1 MCLLVGNMSN
11 VDVDVD
17 VNYWESL
24 KKTKKT
30 SSSVNLA
37 DSFLI
42 KKSIYRDTYHV
53 PIKSIPKQYFDGPN
67 KRYFVA
73 YFLTGFVCE
82 NIYCYLLFNPQN
94 CICYFRTPSRHLLWD
109 NSRKILLFQL
119 INQINDCQHNFN
131 DIFETTFEFQSL
143 RLCFTRESFATPCRP
158 LIFDSF
164 YFFYNA
170 KRKVIKNLTIHF
182 FIASLWFKRKMKQ
195 YWFAN
200 FMIYIMIYIWNTK
213 EYPYCHFVDW

>member
-1 MCLLVGNMSN
+1 M
-11 VDVDVD
+11 
-17 VNYWESL
+17 
-24 KKTKKT
+24 
-30 SSSVNLA
+30 NLA

-53 PIKSIPKQYFDGPN
+53 PIKSIPKQHFDGPN

-73 YFLTGFVCE
+73 YFWRVLCVK
-82 NIYCYLLFNPQN
+82 IYIATYKVIHKKN
-94 CICYFRTPSRHLLWD
+94 CICYFRISRHLLWD
-109 NSRKILLFQL
+109 NSQNILYFQL
-119 INQINDCQHNFN
+119 INQINDCKHNSN
-131 DIFETTFEFQSL
+131 DIFETTFEYQSL

-164 YFFYNA
+164 YIFYNA

-182 FIASLWFKRKMKQ
+182 FIASLWIKRKTKQ

-200 FMIYIMIYIWNTK
+200 FMIYIMTYIWNTK